1 MESFEI
7 EIELE
12 SKSTEE
18 SSSDKVL
25 RKQLATLVRMNSME
39 HRPDYNRITS
49 LDEFIALE
57 KAVMQETD
65 ALITKIDDLVKEE
78 ENRIDVEDRPG
89 SNIGASKVVGEEE
102 SSSSD
107 ITEDMKMLDQ
117 LFAEALATHDDPD
130 SPEEVESDLKVSSP
144 GFRRASSKFKL
155 GILKKLK
162 SCVSID
168 DS

>member
-7 EIELE
+7 ESELE
-12 SKSTEE
+12 SKSIEE

-78 ENRIDVEDRPG
+78 ENRNAVEDRPG
-89 SNIGASKVVGEEE
+89 SNAGASKVGEEE
-102 SSSSD
+102 SSD

-130 SPEEVESDLKVSSP
+130 SPEEVESDLKVSS
-144 GFRRASSKFKL
+144 RASSKFKL

-168 DS
+168 ES